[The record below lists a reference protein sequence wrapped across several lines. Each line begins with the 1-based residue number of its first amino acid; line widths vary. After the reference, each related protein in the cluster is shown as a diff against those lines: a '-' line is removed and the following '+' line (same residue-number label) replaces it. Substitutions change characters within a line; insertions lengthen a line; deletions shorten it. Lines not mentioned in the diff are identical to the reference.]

1 MKSVLKLLIFVSI
14 ILVFLAPGASIMVQ
28 AQTDNAPECVLTA
41 VRYFRLSVAPGASIE
56 IQQGEQFVG
65 KLWPNIA
72 RIKINGVWYEV
83 ARNNVTL
90 VSWNVPEKMSEIDT
104 SKKRLSSSDWEQI
117 KTAHASGIG
126 LREIA
131 RNIGIPQGTVLARAK
146 REGWTKEIKDAKA
159 LAKREDT
166 VKAITPFEAAS
177 ATMQQRGERHLGRM
191 ANIVEKTMPHVEAME
206 PGAILD
212 RVDDVEKLDKVAR
225 RTFGI
230 SDDDVHGSNVLV
242 NIAILGL

>member
-1 MKSVLKLLIFVSI
+1 MRTVRSRVS
-14 ILVFLAPGASIMVQ
+14 
-28 AQTDNAPECVLTA
+28 
-41 VRYFRLSVAPGASIE
+41 
-56 IQQGEQFVG
+56 
-65 KLWPNIA
+65 
-72 RIKINGVWYEV
+72 
-83 ARNNVTL
+83 
-90 VSWNVPEKMSEIDT
+90 SE
-104 SKKRLSSSDWEQI
+104 RWEQI
-117 KTAHASGIG
+117 KTAYASGIA

-131 RNIGIPQGTVLARAK
+131 RNMSIPAGTVLARAK
-146 REGWTKEIKDAKA
+146 REGWSQQRENAKA
-159 LAKREDT
+159 LAKRDDAAK
-166 VKAITPFEAAS
+166 VVTPFEATS

-191 ANIVEKTMPHVEAME
+191 ANIVEKTIPHVEAME

>member
-1 MKSVLKLLIFVSI
+1 MSI
-14 ILVFLAPGASIMVQ
+14 
-28 AQTDNAPECVLTA
+28 A
-41 VRYFRLSVAPGASIE
+41 VRFQIQSALEKRL
-56 IQQGEQFVG
+56 
-65 KLWPNIA
+65 
-72 RIKINGVWYEV
+72 NGVNQYDVKRVITKATW
-83 ARNNVTL
+83 A
-90 VSWNVPEKMSEIDT
+90 EI
-104 SKKRLSSSDWEQI
+104 R
-117 KTAHASGIG
+117 TAYASGIG

-131 RNIGIPQGTVLARAK
+131 RNMDIPAGTVLARAK
-146 REGWTKEIKDAKA
+146 REGWSRQRENAKA

-166 VKAITPFEAAS
+166 AKVVTPFEAAS

-206 PGAILD
+206 QPDAILD

-242 NIAILGL
+242 NIAILGS

>member
-1 MKSVLKLLIFVSI
+1 MKRI
-14 ILVFLAPGASIMVQ
+14 
-28 AQTDNAPECVLTA
+28 PESTWAEIRTA
-41 VRYFRLSVAPGASIE
+41 Y
-56 IQQGEQFVG
+56 
-65 KLWPNIA
+65 
-72 RIKINGVWYEV
+72 
-83 ARNNVTL
+83 
-90 VSWNVPEKMSEIDT
+90 
-104 SKKRLSSSDWEQI
+104 
-117 KTAHASGIG
+117 ASGIS

-131 RNIGIPQGTVLARAK
+131 RNMNIPEGTVLARAK
-146 REGWTKEIKDAKA
+146 REGWSRQRDNAKA
-159 LAKREDT
+159 LVKREEAAK
-166 VKAITPFEAAS
+166 VVTPFEAAS

-242 NIAILGL
+242 NIAILDC